1 MSKKDCSSRIWR
13 FNTISIKSTPAMI
26 LIQFPW
32 SVSSTSVCIVIAS
45 FLVVTDQEITPL
57 KFGMHYFCNMKLNN
71 RWPRV
76 HALFIQYWT
85 ICFRFQSMLRVL
97 KRYQF
102 GYHHTSDANSDPVP
116 GQIITFSSYPGVIHS
131 QDDFYLVVGQPEF
144 GKKKHQLAV
153 LGTAFHS
160 YSRSVASL
168 NQKEQVMTGFA
179 LHCMFK

>member
-1 MSKKDCSSRIWR
+1 
-13 FNTISIKSTPAMI
+13 
-26 LIQFPW
+26 
-32 SVSSTSVCIVIAS
+32 
-45 FLVVTDQEITPL
+45 
-57 KFGMHYFCNMKLNN
+57 
-71 RWPRV
+71 
-76 HALFIQYWT
+76 
-85 ICFRFQSMLRVL
+85 MLRVM

-144 GKKKHQLAV
+144 GKRQHQLAV

-160 YSRSVASL
+160 NNRCSVASL

-179 LHCMFK
+179 LHCIFK

>member
-1 MSKKDCSSRIWR
+1 
-13 FNTISIKSTPAMI
+13 
-26 LIQFPW
+26 
-32 SVSSTSVCIVIAS
+32 
-45 FLVVTDQEITPL
+45 
-57 KFGMHYFCNMKLNN
+57 
-71 RWPRV
+71 
-76 HALFIQYWT
+76 
-85 ICFRFQSMLRVL
+85 MLRVL

-144 GKKKHQLAV
+144 GKRKHQLAV

-160 YSRSVASL
+160 YNRSSVANL

-179 LHCMFK
+179 SHCAFK

>member
-1 MSKKDCSSRIWR
+1 
-13 FNTISIKSTPAMI
+13 
-26 LIQFPW
+26 
-32 SVSSTSVCIVIAS
+32 
-45 FLVVTDQEITPL
+45 
-57 KFGMHYFCNMKLNN
+57 
-71 RWPRV
+71 
-76 HALFIQYWT
+76 
-85 ICFRFQSMLRVL
+85 MLRVL

-144 GKKKHQLAV
+144 GKRKHQLAV

-160 YSRSVASL
+160 YSRSSVASL